1 MNRYGG
7 KLIFETRDDHG
18 VIEVVDRHEIR
29 TLHFGT
35 PTEQSSMYIEHPFAL
50 EMEYIRT
57 MALGAVLRPHARK
70 ALCLGMGGGAL
81 PKFIWKYFPECCV
94 TVLELSL
101 GVVEVA
107 HRFFYVPQDERM
119 HVISDDAI
127 QYLRSHR
134 KQEDDLI
141 FVDLYVSGGIAPA
154 VAEPDFFARCDDRLL
169 PGGILV
175 WNMWRST
182 NKDVLERCLRNLC
195 DIFGRNLLT
204 LPNKESSNF
213 VLLAFKDPI
222 EPLTRKR
229 LDEEAQRLKDLS
241 TIDFPML
248 LRDLDY
254 FKGYGYLFQN
264 L

>member
-7 KLIFETRDDHG
+7 KLIFETRDDHE
-18 VIEVVDRHEIR
+18 VIEVVDRPKIR
-29 TLHFGT
+29 SLHFGT
-35 PTEQSSMYIEHPFAL
+35 STEQSSMYIEQPFAL

-57 MALGAVLRPHARK
+57 MALGALLRPHAKK

-81 PKFIWKYFPECCV
+81 PKFLWKYIPECQV
-94 TVLELSL
+94 TVLELSPA
-101 GVVEVA
+101 VVDVA
-107 HRFFYVPQDERM
+107 HRFFHVPQDKRM
-119 HVISDDAI
+119 NIISDDAI

-134 KQEDDLI
+134 QQEDELI

-154 VAEPDFFARCDDRLL
+154 VAEPDFFARCDNRLL

-182 NKDVLERCLRNLC
+182 DKDVLERCLRNLC
-195 DIFGRNLLT
+195 DVFGRNLVT

-213 VLLAFKDPI
+213 VVLAFKDPI
-222 EPLTRKR
+222 EPLKRKGI
-229 LDEEAQRLKDLS
+229 DEEAMRLKKVS
-241 TIDFPML
+241 QVDFPQL
-248 LRDLDY
+248 LQDLDY
-254 FKGYGYLFQN
+254 FKGYGYLYQD

>member
-7 KLIFETRDDHG
+7 KLIYETRDDFG
-18 VIEVVDRHEIR
+18 IVEVVDRPKIR
-29 TLHFGT
+29 ALHFGT
-35 PTEQSSMYIEHPFAL
+35 STEQSSMYIEQPFAL

-57 MALGAVLRPHARK
+57 MALGALLRPHAKK

-81 PKFIWKYFPECCV
+81 PKYLWKYLPECCV
-94 TVLELSL
+94 TVLELSPA
-101 GVVEVA
+101 VIDVA
-107 HRFFYVPQDERM
+107 HRFFHVPQDSRM
-119 HVISDDAI
+119 SVISADAI
-127 QYLRSHR
+127 QYLRAHR
-134 KQEDDLI
+134 DQEDDLI

-195 DIFGRNLLT
+195 DVFGRNMLT

-213 VLLAFKDPI
+213 VLLVFKEPI
-222 EPLTRKR
+222 EPLTRKHI
-229 LDEEAQRLKDLS
+229 DKEAKHFKDLS
-241 TIDFPML
+241 QVDFPL
-248 LRDLDY
+248 LLQDLDH
-254 FKGYGYLFQN
+254 FKGYGYLYQD